1 VRSTVRRIAAAALAA
16 TAIAAAITIQA
27 EASPMA
33 TTGSATAVQ
42 ADGPAGTNDFRG
54 VNWADPRDNYAD
66 DEVVPSGLSTTDD
79 YRTTYRKAT
88 GIVGEFRTE
97 LKANTI
103 RLPINPSSVGTS
115 WWSSYRGAI
124 DASVASGFKVIL
136 SYWEADNAKDG
147 RVDDPAKYAAMW
159 DTVVKAYGKN
169 PHVYFEPMNEPFGY
183 SLTEWVSLT
192 SSWIAQHSTVPRSRI
207 VISGTGYNDNVT
219 GVGAAPELQGTL
231 LSLHFYGFWASDT
244 TEAAWLAN
252 LRPRIGTY
260 GWRTIIDEAG
270 SPMTIGLN
278 YGNHEG
284 NVYTAYLGA
293 LTQVAREQKMGIV
306 YWPGL
311 RTGDSYSMTTQV
323 GPRDLQVNSES
334 GRAQLWWGWGLL
346 KEEPTNTLPP
356 APPGEPLRG
365 VASGRCVDVPGFST
379 TPGTALDLWDC
390 NNGGNQSW
398 NYTADKQLTVYA
410 DKCMTAGPSA
420 TTIETCTGAANQA
433 WELNA
438 DQTVTSVATPA
449 LCLTAAGTGN
459 GAAVNTAPCN
469 GSNDQKWTRS

>member
-1 VRSTVRRIAAAALAA
+1 VRSTRRSLATVLLSLVTLASVLALPS
-16 TAIAAAITIQA
+16 
-27 EASPMA
+27 EA
-33 TTGSATAVQ
+33 
-42 ADGPAGTNDFRG
+42 GPPRTDDFRG
-54 VNWADPRDNYAD
+54 VNWADPRDNYAH
-66 DEVVPSGLSTTDD
+66 DEVVPSGLSTADD

-103 RLPINPSSVGTS
+103 RLPINPSSVGTP
-115 WWSSYRGAI
+115 WWNSYRAAI
-124 DASVASGFKVIL
+124 DASVASGYKVIL

-159 DTVVKAYGKN
+159 DTVVKAYSKN

-192 SSWIAQHSTVPRSRI
+192 SAWIARHRDVPRGRI

-219 GVGAAPELQGTL
+219 GVGAAPELTGTL

-252 LRPRIGTY
+252 LRPRIGSY

-293 LTQVAREQKMGIV
+293 LTQVAREQQMGIV

-323 GPRDLQVNSES
+323 GPNDLQVNSQS
-334 GRAQLWWGWGLL
+334 GRDQLWWGWGLL
-346 KEEPTNTLPP
+346 KKEPTNTLPP

-379 TPGTALDLWDC
+379 SPGTALDLWDC

-398 NYTADKQLTVYA
+398 NRTASGQLTVYA
-410 DKCMTAGPSA
+410 DKCLTAGASA
-420 TTIETCTGAANQA
+420 ATIEICTGAANQT
-433 WELNA
+433 WQLDA
-438 DQTVTSVATPA
+438 DRTVSSAA
-449 LCLTAAGTGN
+449 GCLTATGTDN
-459 GAAVNTAPCN
+459 GAAVIVAACN
-469 GSNDQKWTRS
+469 GSDSQKWTRT

>member
-1 VRSTVRRIAAAALAA
+1 MRTPARRLSAALLAAAAVVSAL
-16 TAIAAAITIQA
+16 TAQPSAAAPPPGNTS
-27 EASPMA
+27 E
-33 TTGSATAVQ
+33 
-42 ADGPAGTNDFRG
+42 FRG

-66 DEVVPSGLSTTDD
+66 DEVVPSGLSTSDD
-79 YRTTYRKAT
+79 YRTTYRKAD
-88 GIVGEFRTE
+88 GIIGEFRKE
-97 LKANTI
+97 LRANTV
-103 RLPINPSSVGTS
+103 RLPINPSSVGTP

-124 DASVASGFKVIL
+124 DAAVGRGFKVIL
-136 SYWEADNAKDG
+136 SYWEAGNAKDG
-147 RVDDPAKYAAMW
+147 RVDDPTAYAEMW
-159 DTVVKAYGKN
+159 DTVVAAYGKN

-183 SLTEWVSLT
+183 SPAEWVSLT
-192 SSWIAQHSTVPRSRI
+192 SAWIARHSDVPRKRI
-207 VISGTGYNDNVT
+207 VISGTGYNDDVT
-219 GVGAAPELQGTL
+219 GVGAAPQLRGTL

-252 LRPRIGTY
+252 LRPRIGSY

-293 LTQVAREQKMGIV
+293 LTLVAREHGMGVV

-311 RTGDSYSMTTQV
+311 RIGDSYSMTTQV
-323 GPRDLQVNSES
+323 GPSDLQINSQS
-334 GRAQLWWGWGLL
+334 GRDQLWWGWGLL
-346 KEEPTNTLPP
+346 KQEPTNTLPP

-379 TPGTALDLWDC
+379 APGTALDLWDC

-398 NYTADKQLTVYA
+398 NYTASKQLTVYA
-410 DKCMTAGPSA
+410 DKCMTAGTA
-420 TTIETCTGAANQA
+420 ATIENCTGAPDQA

-438 DQTVTSVATPA
+438 DQTVTSVADPSH
-449 LCLTAAGTGN
+449 CLTALGTGN
-459 GAAVNTAPCN
+459 GAAVVVTGCD
-469 GSNDQKWTRS
+469 GSADQKWVR

>member
-1 VRSTVRRIAAAALAA
+1 MSSTVRRIAAAMLSV
-16 TAIAAAITIQA
+16 AAAVTALTAPSTQA
-27 EASPMA
+27 APPP
-33 TTGSATAVQ
+33 G
-42 ADGPAGTNDFRG
+42 DTNAFRG
-54 VNWADPRDNYAD
+54 VNWADPRDNYAH
-66 DEVVPSGLSTTDD
+66 DEVVPSGLSTADS
-79 YRTTYRKAT
+79 YRTTYRKAD
-88 GIVGEFRTE
+88 GIVGEFRKE
-97 LKANTI
+97 LKANTV
-103 RLPINPSSVGTS
+103 RLPINPSSVGTA
-115 WWSSYRGAI
+115 WWTSYRGAI
-124 DASVASGFKVIL
+124 DAAVGRGFKVIL

-147 RVDDPAKYAAMW
+147 RVDDPAAYAAMW

-183 SLTEWVSLT
+183 SLPEWVTLT
-192 SSWIAQHSTVPRSRI
+192 SGWIARHHDVPRGRI

-219 GVGAAPELQGTL
+219 GVGAAPELRGTL

-293 LTQVAREQKMGIV
+293 LTQVARENGMGIV

-323 GPRDLQVNSES
+323 GPADLQVNSRS
-334 GRAQLWWGWGLL
+334 GLDQLWWGWRLL
-346 KEEPTNTLPP
+346 KDEPTNTLPP
-356 APPGEPLRG
+356 APPGEPLWG

-379 TPGTALDLWDC
+379 APGTSLDLWDC

-398 NYTADKQLTVYA
+398 NYTAAKELTVYA
-410 DKCMTAGPSA
+410 NMCMTTG
-420 TTIETCTGAANQA
+420 TTVTIETCTGAPNQA
-433 WELNA
+433 WDLNA
-438 DQTVTSVATPA
+438 DQTITSPA
-449 LCLTAAGTGN
+449 APTQCLAAVGTGN
-459 GAAVNTAPCN
+459 GAPVTTTPCN
-469 GSNDQKWTRS
+469 GSNTQKWTR

>member
-1 VRSTVRRIAAAALAA
+1 MRATLRSLAAILLSLLALCASLSAALTVPAAAAQPR
-16 TAIAAAITIQA
+16 T
-27 EASPMA
+27 S
-33 TTGSATAVQ
+33 
-42 ADGPAGTNDFRG
+42 DFRG

-66 DEVVPSGLSTTDD
+66 DEVVPSGLSTADD

-88 GIVGEFRTE
+88 GIVGEFRKE
-97 LKANTI
+97 LKANTV
-103 RLPINPSSVGTS
+103 RLPINPSSVGTD
-115 WWSSYRGAI
+115 WWRSYRGAI
-124 DASVASGFKVIL
+124 DAAVDGGFKVIL

-147 RVDDPAKYAAMW
+147 RVDDPAAYAAMW

-169 PHVYFEPMNEPFGY
+169 ARVYFEPMNEPFGY
-183 SLTEWVSLT
+183 TLAEWVSLT
-192 SSWIAQHSTVPRSRI
+192 SAWIARHSDVPRGRI

-219 GVGAAPELQGTL
+219 GVGAALELQGTL
-231 LSLHFYGFWASDT
+231 LSLHFYGFWASDE
-244 TEAAWLAN
+244 TESAWLAN

-293 LTQVAREQKMGIV
+293 LTQVAREQQMGVV

-323 GPRDLQVNSES
+323 APADLEVNSIS
-334 GRAQLWWGWGLL
+334 GRDQLWWGWGLL
-346 KEEPTNTLPP
+346 KEEPTNSEPP

-365 VASGRCVDVPGFST
+365 VASNRCVDVPGFST
-379 TPGTALDLWDC
+379 SPGTALDLWDC

-398 NYTADKQLTVYA
+398 NLTSQNELTVYG
-410 DKCMTAGPSA
+410 DKCMTAGTSA
-420 TTIETCTGAANQA
+420 VTIETCTGAADQV
-433 WELNA
+433 WQLNP
-438 DQTVTSVATPA
+438 DQTVTSSAG
-449 LCLTAAGTGN
+449 CLTATGTGN
-459 GAAVNTAPCN
+459 GAAVVVAACN
-469 GSNDQKWTRS
+469 GSADQRWLRS

>member
-1 VRSTVRRIAAAALAA
+1 VRSIRRSLAIVLLSLVTLASVPALPS
-16 TAIAAAITIQA
+16 
-27 EASPMA
+27 EA
-33 TTGSATAVQ
+33 
-42 ADGPAGTNDFRG
+42 GPPRTDDFRG
-54 VNWADPRDNYAD
+54 VNWADPRDNYAH
-66 DEVVPSGLSTTDD
+66 DEVVPSGLSTADD

-97 LKANTI
+97 LKANTV
-103 RLPINPSSVGTS
+103 RLPINPSSVGTP
-115 WWSSYRGAI
+115 WWNSYRAAI
-124 DASVASGFKVIL
+124 DASVADGYKVIL

-147 RVDDPAKYAAMW
+147 RVDDPAKYTAMW
-159 DTVVKAYGKN
+159 DTVVKAYSKN

-192 SSWIAQHSTVPRSRI
+192 SAWIARHRDVPRGRI

-219 GVGAAPELQGTL
+219 GVGAAPELTGTL

-252 LRPRIGTY
+252 LRPRIGSY

-323 GPRDLQVNSES
+323 GPNDLQVNSQS
-334 GRAQLWWGWGLL
+334 GRDQLWWGWGLL
-346 KEEPTNTLPP
+346 KKEPTNTLPP

-379 TPGTALDLWDC
+379 SPGTALDLWDC

-398 NYTADKQLTVYA
+398 NQTAGGQLTVYA
-410 DKCMTAGPSA
+410 DKCLTAGASA
-420 TTIETCTGAANQA
+420 ATIETCTGAANQT
-433 WELNA
+433 WQLNA
-438 DQTVTSVATPA
+438 DQTVSSATG
-449 LCLTAAGTGN
+449 CLTAAGTGN
-459 GAAVNTAPCN
+459 GAAVVVAPCN
-469 GSNDQKWTRS
+469 GSDDQKWTRS

>member
-1 VRSTVRRIAAAALAA
+1 
-16 TAIAAAITIQA
+16 
-27 EASPMA
+27 M
-33 TTGSATAVQ
+33 
-42 ADGPAGTNDFRG
+42 
-54 VNWADPRDNYAD
+54 NWADPRDNYAD

-79 YRTTYRKAT
+79 YATTYRKAT
-88 GIVGEFRTE
+88 GIVGEFRKE

-103 RLPINPSSVGTS
+103 RLPINPSSVGTT

-147 RVDDPAKYAAMW
+147 RVDDPAGVRR
-159 DTVVKAYGKN
+159 DVG
-169 PHVYFEPMNEPFGY
+169 HGGEGLRQEPARLLRADERAVR
-183 SLTEWVSLT
+183 LLADEWVSLT
-192 SSWIAQHSTVPRSRI
+192 SSWIARHSDVPRSRI

-219 GVGAAPELQGTL
+219 GVGAAPELKGTL

-252 LRPRIGTY
+252 LRPRIGSY

-293 LTQVAREQKMGIV
+293 LTQVANEQKMGIV

-323 GPRDLQVNSES
+323 GPAISRSTA
-334 GRAQLWWGWGLL
+334 RA
-346 KEEPTNTLPP
+346 
-356 APPGEPLRG
+356 AAR
-365 VASGRCVDVPGFST
+365 SC
-379 TPGTALDLWDC
+379 
-390 NNGGNQSW
+390 GG
-398 NYTADKQLTVYA
+398 
-410 DKCMTAGPSA
+410 AGA
-420 TTIETCTGAANQA
+420 C
-433 WELNA
+433 
-438 DQTVTSVATPA
+438 
-449 LCLTAAGTGN
+449 
-459 GAAVNTAPCN
+459 
-469 GSNDQKWTRS
+469 